1 MFMRRPL
8 YLMKVDKE
16 RIFELIESKVNLHP
30 NSAPIKIEKNGD
42 YFSVSS
48 AKTMMV
54 NDSLSQTNEVSVYDG
69 FDLVIKA
76 VGGREVHQ
84 IQHAQ
89 IFYAGECKLH
99 ASSVVE
105 SLADGI
111 QTAYKIINPLL
122 NLK

>member
-16 RIFELIESKVNLHP
+16 RFIELIESKVNLHP
-30 NSAPIKIEKNGD
+30 NSAPVKIEKKGES
-42 YFSVSS
+42 FSVSS

-76 VGGREVHQ
+76 VGGRAVHQ
-84 IQHAQ
+84 HRP
-89 IFYAGECKLH
+89 YR
-99 ASSVVE
+99 
-105 SLADGI
+105 
-111 QTAYKIINPLL
+111 
-122 NLK
+122 